1 MDKKKIKKVVR
12 EDGSVQYEEVKPSD
26 PRMMGLQYLEKTKQ
40 MAAKM
45 RGRRKNSDQIDK
57 PLEPSK
63 VIDYLQELKKKGTS
77 MSNRDRMNFMN
88 KRGVTFDQKVKKVQ
102 LQSQKLEEMAKQ
114 KQMKLKYG
122 KFNTSE

>member
-57 PLEPSK
+57 PL
-63 VIDYLQELKKKGTS
+63 
-77 MSNRDRMNFMN
+77 
-88 KRGVTFDQKVKKVQ
+88 
-102 LQSQKLEEMAKQ
+102 
-114 KQMKLKYG
+114 
-122 KFNTSE
+122 